1 MSLDWNQHAQTQEG
15 FTGKPL
21 GGPDESQGW
30 RVYGVPQVVPQ
41 TGRLKQQ
48 KLTDLQFQK
57 LEVREQGIS
66 RVGFSESCG
75 GGSVQASL

>member
-1 MSLDWNQHAQTQEG
+1 M
-15 FTGKPL
+15 
-21 GGPDESQGW
+21 
-30 RVYGVPQVVPQ
+30 YGVPQVVPQ

-66 RVGFSESCG
+66 RVGFSEGCG
-75 GGSVQASL
+75 GRSVHASL